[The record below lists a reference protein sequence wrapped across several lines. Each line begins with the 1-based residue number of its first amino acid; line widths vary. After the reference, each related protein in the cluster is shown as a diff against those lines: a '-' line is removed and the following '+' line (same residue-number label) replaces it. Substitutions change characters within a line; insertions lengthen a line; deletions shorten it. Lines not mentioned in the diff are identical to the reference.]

1 MAVERTFLTVPGVDH
16 SASSPI
22 RLLICSKHRVLR
34 AGLRLLVETDARIN
48 VVAETDVVSAI
59 VALAQI
65 ERADII
71 LLDEDLADTVPDT
84 MWIALQ
90 LSLPTARVLLLHDA
104 GMQGSPH
111 SLRRRQGLGT
121 VSKGDAPE
129 ALVEAIR
136 RVHAGDAL
144 HPEPSRAAA
153 RTPAPLR
160 PVRVAVEDGK
170 HWLLKLGAPI
180 PPKPISDKRVVA
192 VLETVENDLQ
202 TSHSIETLARS
213 VGIGDSRLRHLLRD
227 LVGMSLSKFRKERRL
242 QVAAHLLADTHK
254 RVSEIAYQVGF
265 SDLAYFDKA
274 FRKRYGQSPTRY
286 RQSNSPP
293 QSSGRPKQESEPSA

>member
-1 MAVERTFLTVPGVDH
+1 
-16 SASSPI
+16 
-22 RLLICSKHRVLR
+22 
-34 AGLRLLVETDARIN
+34 
-48 VVAETDVVSAI
+48 
-59 VALAQI
+59 
-65 ERADII
+65 
-71 LLDEDLADTVPDT
+71 
-84 MWIALQ
+84 
-90 LSLPTARVLLLHDA
+90 VLLLHDA
-104 GMQGSPH
+104 SMQSSPQTV
-111 SLRRRQGLGT
+111 RRRQGLGT

-129 ALVEAIR
+129 ALLEIIR

-144 HPEPSRAAA
+144 HPEPSDSATHTSASMQ
-153 RTPAPLR
+153 
-160 PVRVAVEDGK
+160 PVRLAVEDRK

-180 PPKPISDKRVVA
+180 PPRTISDKRVVA

-202 TSHSIETLARS
+202 KSDSIEMLARR
-213 VGIGDSRLRHLLRD
+213 VGIGGSRLRHLLRD

-242 QVAAHLLADTHK
+242 EVAAHLLAYSHK

-293 QSSGRPKQESEPSA
+293 QSSGRLKQESEPSA